1 MTCVAS
7 ITLIIGMKKKKHLR
21 ILKPNVTSVQYNMVA
36 IKSGLGSEELN
47 VLFCFN

>member
-7 ITLIIGMKKKKHLR
+7 ITLIIGMEKKHLR
-21 ILKPNVTSVQYNMVA
+21 ILKPDVTSVQYNMVA